1 MDKFA
6 KTLLQTGQ
14 TSIPNYLLKNYPKIG
29 MSSNQLIIYLQ
40 IKRNMDMGN
49 YFPDIN
55 EITESTGFSQ
65 NKAYQVLHELIQK
78 KLMRIKTLNDR
89 NGQSFDVYDFS
100 LMYDKLSE
108 LSHQSDNSDYEI
120 NVKPNSKD
128 TMTESDRKGVFNQ
141 IESEF
146 GRPLSPI
153 EIETINQWLE
163 EDNYKPKMIELALRE
178 SVLNQ
183 VYSLKYIDRILINW
197 EKANIKTPE
206 DVERN
211 RRNREDKFKTSG
223 QQNNSSNNSPK
234 TNIPLFKI
242 DK

>member
-197 EKANIKTPE
+197 EKANIKTPA

-211 RRNREDKFKTSG
+211 RRNREDKFKPSG

-234 TNIPLFKI
+234 TDIPLFKI

>member
-197 EKANIKTPE
+197 EKANIKTPA

>member
-100 LMYDKLSE
+100 LMYDKLSG

-120 NVKPNSKD
+120 NVKPN

-197 EKANIKTPE
+197 EKANIKTPV

-211 RRNREDKFKTSG
+211 RRNRGDKFKPSG
-223 QQNNSSNNSPK
+223 QHNNSSNNSPK
-234 TNIPLFKI
+234 TDIPLFKI